1 MLPSKISDQA
11 TKKQNIIGTLEY
23 KYFVTSLANAV
34 RSTLL
39 SAPEVSRL
47 AHLRRS
53 TGLFSQ
59 GDPADSVFYIDDGLV
74 KLTRSSDGGGRIILT
89 IRGGGDLVG
98 EEALIQDPTPYYTE
112 AEVLTPATLYRIPR
126 DVFIR
131 STTTHPQFTS
141 ELISYLLKR
150 RLALAEKVELL
161 CLRDVEYRIL
171 YYLAELSELVKPSE
185 EGQGHQIPITQL
197 ELADLIGAT
206 RETTSTTLNQL
217 ERRGLLKLS
226 RRMLTVPSPS
236 MLASEAASRGLNG
249 KSASAV
255 PADSA

>member
-1 MLPSKISDQA
+1 M
-11 TKKQNIIGTLEY
+11 N
-23 KYFVTSLANAV
+23 SLANAV

-47 AHLRRS
+47 SHLRRS
-53 TGLFSQ
+53 TGLFTQ
-59 GDPADSVFYIDDGLV
+59 GQAADSVFYVDDGLV
-74 KLTRSSDGGGRIILT
+74 KLTRNSDSGGRIILT
-89 IRGGGDLVG
+89 IRGAGDLVG
-98 EEALIQDPTPYYTE
+98 EEALILEPTTYFAE

-126 DVFIR
+126 DTVVRFTN
-131 STTTHPQFTS
+131 SHPQFTA

-150 RLALAEKVELL
+150 RIALADKVELL

-185 EGQGHQIPITQL
+185 DGTGHQIPITQL

-236 MLASEAASRGLNG
+236 MLASEAASRGVMNG
-249 KSASAV
+249 KSAS
-255 PADSA
+255 SATESV